1 MRGFPKKIA
10 TSEDLYNCL
19 GMVQSGELTGSNLAT
34 VIANLEQRKYIAVPI
49 VELSE
54 DRKTVVI
61 AECSE
66 AVIGVLVKGS
76 ANTKITG
83 IETIESSAETVV
95 EETTQTEPKHATITL
110 SKALPV
116 GETFLRIVSPRDP
129 FVALGITETELNNI
143 KGVLTRYE

>member
-10 TSEDLYNCL
+10 TGEDLYNCL
-19 GMVQSGELTGSNLAT
+19 SMVQSGEIPANALTEAIEQ
-34 VIANLEQRKYIAVPI
+34 VEQRKYISIPI
-49 VELSE
+49 LELSE

-61 AECSE
+61 SRCAE
-66 AVIGVLVKGS
+66 AVVDVQVKGGEDM
-76 ANTKITG
+76 KIDAIQTV
-83 IETIESSAETVV
+83 ESSNSSASMME
-95 EETTQTEPKHATITL
+95 EDETTTITL

-116 GETFLRIVSPRDP
+116 GETFLRIASPHDP